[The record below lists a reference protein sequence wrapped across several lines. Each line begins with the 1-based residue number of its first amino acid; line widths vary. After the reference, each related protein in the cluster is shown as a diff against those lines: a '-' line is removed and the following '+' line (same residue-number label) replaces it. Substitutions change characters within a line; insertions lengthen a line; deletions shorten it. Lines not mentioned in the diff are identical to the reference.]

1 MKPRNIG
8 PVAVNFDN
16 GTCWPRAA
24 GTLADIDW
32 NLRYGEPSMSDR
44 LVAAEVVTA
53 WQTLLALPRKKRE
66 QVIAALRSVER
77 ASPPASAATNGR

>member
-8 PVAVNFDN
+8 PMAVNFDN

-24 GTLADIDW
+24 GALADVDW
-32 NLRYGEPSMSDR
+32 NLRYGELTTSDR

-53 WQTLLALPRKKRE
+53 WQSLLALPRKKRD
-66 QVIAALRSVER
+66 QVIAALRRAER
-77 ASPPASAATNGR
+77 EAGSAGRTNR

>member
-16 GTCWPRAA
+16 GACWPRAA
-24 GTLADIDW
+24 GALADIDW
-32 NLRYGEPSMSDR
+32 NLRYGEPSRSDR

-77 ASPPASAATNGR
+77 ANPPTSAATNGR